1 MSGVKTNN
9 CLGFLRLKCVKVGS
23 RLGMTKSKLWLRDGG
38 CLIFNIRSLLLALEL
53 PVSLTT
59 VSDVPAD
66 AAESSSTQ
74 PARWDES
81 IEVVG

>member
-1 MSGVKTNN
+1 MCKSGLQAWHDEPASKN
-9 CLGFLRLKCVKVGS
+9 
-23 RLGMTKSKLWLRDGG
+23 KSKLWLRDGG